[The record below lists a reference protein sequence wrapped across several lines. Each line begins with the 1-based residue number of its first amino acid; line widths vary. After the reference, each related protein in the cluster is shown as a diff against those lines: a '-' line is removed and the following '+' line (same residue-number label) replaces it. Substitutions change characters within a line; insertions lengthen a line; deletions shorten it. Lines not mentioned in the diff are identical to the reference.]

1 MSRKIPKPHFTNHR
15 RLLGSWKAFCN
26 CWGKWKISFLTTLP
40 FFSHTFSLLLFFPE
54 LEEWLCF
61 FSSPP
66 PSSSLPCSTFKQPY
80 PYGRTDKSSTTPPPH
95 KLQNSSHSWV
105 LWFGAAET
113 GNTFQLNPKQCSH
126 DPLGTGLWGAQ
137 VQTVTLLHRLFQ
149 DENRIKNKYRHMSR
163 ISGPIIWCFSVSVVH
178 PYLTECLALSGS
190 TVFL

>member
-15 RLLGSWKAFCN
+15 HLLGSWKAFCN
-26 CWGKWKISFLTTLP
+26 CWGKCKISFLTTLP
-40 FFSHTFSLLLFFPE
+40 IFSHTFSLLLFFPE

-61 FSSPP
+61 FSSLP
-66 PSSSLPCSTFKQPY
+66 PSFSLPHSTFKQPY
-80 PYGRTDKSSTTPPPH
+80 PYGRTDKSSTTLPPH

-137 VQTVTLLHRLFQ
+137 VQTVSLFFIDFSKKKTELKINISMWVEFQALLYDASLFLLCIPTL
-149 DENRIKNKYRHMSR
+149 
-163 ISGPIIWCFSVSVVH
+163 WSV
-178 PYLTECLALSGS
+178 
-190 TVFL
+190 